1 MSLTLAV
8 DNERRTELSK
18 LFERKDETGV
28 FPTYEE
34 VEEACHKDGIEVR
47 HDGVTV
53 KRDGREIWRAG
64 FEERTA
70 K

>member
-1 MSLTLAV
+1 MSFQLPV
-8 DNERRTELSK
+8 DDKQTELSK
-18 LFERKDETGV
+18 LFERKEHTGV

-53 KRDGREIWRAG
+53 KRDAREIWRAG
-64 FEERTA
+64 FDERRA